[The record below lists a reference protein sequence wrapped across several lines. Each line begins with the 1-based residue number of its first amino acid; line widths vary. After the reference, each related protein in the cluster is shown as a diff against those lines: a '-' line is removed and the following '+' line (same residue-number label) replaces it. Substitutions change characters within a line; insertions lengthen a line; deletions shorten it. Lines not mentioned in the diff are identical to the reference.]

1 MNCFRAVLLRVLAS
15 ACVVSCGSSQD
26 TTETTATTAAPEPLL
41 PISTSS
47 TVLDLTDVKTNP
59 SGYEWFDF
67 RPNVMK
73 LILSGAAETEHVAIL
88 WYTVTDGAVGLH
100 YHSKTESVYAIE
112 GTQTDA
118 KGVYPTQTVYFNP
131 PGSGHQISN
140 STGFFILAYASP
152 PDFASTDLIGEYE
165 PVRIDTG
172 DADLTLAYPFTAAQP
187 GVGVYTVPLDG
198 MGGLSAE
205 LLELSGS
212 QGYDYEGNYLLV
224 LKGSCD
230 IQGTTLAEGML
241 VVAKTVVPEP
251 YEIAASSG
259 ASCLAMGVSF

>member
-118 KGVYPTQTVYFNP
+118 KGVYPTQTVYFN
-131 PGSGHQISN
+131 
-140 STGFFILAYASP
+140 
-152 PDFASTDLIGEYE
+152 
-165 PVRIDTG
+165 
-172 DADLTLAYPFTAAQP
+172 
-187 GVGVYTVPLDG
+187 
-198 MGGLSAE
+198 
-205 LLELSGS
+205 
-212 QGYDYEGNYLLV
+212 
-224 LKGSCD
+224 
-230 IQGTTLAEGML
+230 
-241 VVAKTVVPEP
+241 
-251 YEIAASSG
+251 
-259 ASCLAMGVSF
+259 